1 MFVAWIKSV
10 DIDNKNIEKRK
21 KRLVLG
27 CGALVYD
34 LLRLIKQNPSFSEKV
49 HLQCLPASW
58 HNSPQ
63 LIAPGVEDYLSENA
77 HLYEDI
83 YIAYADC
90 GTGGALDRV
99 IEKFDA
105 KRIEG
110 AHCYEFFA
118 GSDVFERLSEKELG
132 TFYLTD
138 YLVKNFHRIMIK
150 GLGLDKHPELFDV
163 YFEHY
168 KKLVY
173 LAQTD
178 NEQWQKDAE
187 QYAKDFD
194 FEYEYRLVG
203 TGSLDVVFEELD
215 TLPLE
220 VKD

>member
-1 MFVAWIKSV
+1 MLTGKEVASE
-10 DIDNKNIEKRK
+10 NK

-34 LLRLIKQNPSFSEKV
+34 LLRLIKQNPSFSDKV
-49 HLQCLPASW
+49 NLQCLPAGW

-63 LIAPGVEDYLSENA
+63 LIAPGVEDYLSKNA
-77 HLYEDI
+77 HLYEEV

-99 IEKFDA
+99 ISKYKA
-105 KRIEG
+105 KRIDG

-118 GSDVFERLSEKELG
+118 GKDVFEKLAEEEIG

-138 YLVKNFHRIMIK
+138 YLVKNFKRIMIK
-150 GLGLDKHPELFDV
+150 GLGLDRHPELFEV

-173 LAQTD
+173 LAQTE
-178 NEQWQKDAE
+178 NKQWNKDAE
-187 QYAKDFD
+187 QYAKDFGFD
-194 FEYEYRLVG
+194 YEYRLVG
-203 TGSLDVVFEELD
+203 TGSLSSVFEEID
-215 TLPLE
+215 IQPLITKADE
-220 VKD
+220 

>member
-1 MFVAWIKSV
+1 MHTGKEVAS
-10 DIDNKNIEKRK
+10 DNK

-34 LLRLIKQNPSFSEKV
+34 LLRLIKQNPLLSDKV
-49 HLQCLPASW
+49 NLQCLPAGW

-63 LIAPGVEDYLSENA
+63 LIAPGVEDYLSKNA
-77 HLYEDI
+77 HLYEEV

-99 IEKFDA
+99 ITKYKA
-105 KRIEG
+105 KRIDG

-118 GSDVFERLSEKELG
+118 GKDEFERLSEEEIG

-138 YLVKNFHRIMIK
+138 YLVKNFNRIMIK
-150 GLGLDKHPELFDV
+150 GLGLDKHPELFEV

-173 LAQTD
+173 LAQTE
-178 NEQWQKDAE
+178 NEQWNKDAE
-187 QYAKDFD
+187 KYAKDFG
-194 FEYEYRLVG
+194 FSYEYRFVG
-203 TGSLDVVFEELD
+203 TGSLDSVFEEIEIQ
-215 TLPLE
+215 PSSS
-220 VKD
+220 

>member
-1 MFVAWIKSV
+1 MHTGKEDAS
-10 DIDNKNIEKRK
+10 DNK

-34 LLRLIKQNPSFSEKV
+34 LLRLIKQNPSFSDKV
-49 HLQCLPASW
+49 NLQCLPAGW
-58 HNSPQ
+58 HNSPK
-63 LIAPGVEDYLSENA
+63 LIAPGVEDYLSKNA
-77 HLYEDI
+77 HLYKEI

-99 IEKFDA
+99 ITKYKA
-105 KRIEG
+105 KRIDG

-118 GSDVFERLSEKELG
+118 GTDVFETLSEEEIG

-138 YLVKNFHRIMIK
+138 YLVKNFNRIMIK
-150 GLGLDKHPELFDV
+150 GLGLDKHPELFKV

-173 LAQTD
+173 LAQTE
-178 NEQWQKDAE
+178 NEQWQKDAA
-187 QYAKDFD
+187 QYAKDFG

-203 TGSLDVVFEELD
+203 TGSLDSVFEEID
-215 TLPLE
+215 IMPIE
-220 VKD
+220 AKE

>member
-1 MFVAWIKSV
+1 MFLVCVKSV
-10 DIDNKNIEKRK
+10 IIDKKNNNKTK

-34 LLRLIKQNPSFSEKV
+34 LLRLIKQNPSLSDKV
-49 HLQCLPASW
+49 NLQCLPASW

-63 LIAPGVEDYLSENA
+63 LIAPGVEEYLSENS
-77 HLYEDI
+77 HLYEEI

-99 IEKFDA
+99 LEKFDA

-118 GSDVFERLSEKELG
+118 GTDVFEQLSEEELG

-138 YLVKNFHRIMIK
+138 YLVKNFNRIMIK
-150 GLGLDKHPELFDV
+150 GLGLDKHPELFEV
-163 YFEHY
+163 YFKHY

-173 LAQTD
+173 LAQTE
-178 NEQWQKDAE
+178 NNQWQKDAQ
-187 QYAKDFD
+187 QYAKDFG

-203 TGSLDVVFEELD
+203 TGSLDVVFEEID
-215 TLPLE
+215 IQPLE
-220 VKD
+220 IKD

>member
-1 MFVAWIKSV
+1 MVCVKSV
-10 DIDNKNIEKRK
+10 IIDKIKTDKTK

-34 LLRLIKQNPSFSEKV
+34 LLRLIKQNPSLSDKV
-49 HLQCLPASW
+49 NLQCLPASW

-63 LIAPGVEDYLSENA
+63 FIAPGVEEYLSENS
-77 HLYEDI
+77 HLYEEI

-99 IEKFDA
+99 LEKFDA

-118 GSDVFERLSEKELG
+118 GTDVFEQLSEEELG

-138 YLVKNFHRIMIK
+138 YLVKNFNRIMIK
-150 GLGLDKHPELFDV
+150 GLGLDKHPELFEV
-163 YFEHY
+163 YFKHY

-173 LAQTD
+173 LAQTE
-178 NEQWQKDAE
+178 NEQWQKDAQ
-187 QYAKDFD
+187 QYAKDFG

-203 TGSLDVVFEELD
+203 TGSLDVVFEEID
-215 TLPLE
+215 IQPLE
-220 VKD
+220 IKD

>member
-1 MFVAWIKSV
+1 VLTGKEVAS
-10 DIDNKNIEKRK
+10 DNK

-34 LLRLIKQNPSFSEKV
+34 LLRLIKQNPSFSDKV
-49 HLQCLPASW
+49 NLQCLPAGW

-63 LIAPGVEDYLSENA
+63 LIAPGVEDYLSKNA
-77 HLYEDI
+77 HLYEEV

-99 IEKFDA
+99 ISKYKA
-105 KRIEG
+105 KRIDG

-118 GSDVFERLSEKELG
+118 GKDVFEKLAEEEIG

-138 YLVKNFHRIMIK
+138 YLVKNFKRIMIK
-150 GLGLDKHPELFDV
+150 GLGLDRHPELFEV

-173 LAQTD
+173 LAQTE
-178 NEQWQKDAE
+178 NKQWNKDAE
-187 QYAKDFD
+187 QYAKDFGFD
-194 FEYEYRLVG
+194 YEYRLVG
-203 TGSLDVVFEELD
+203 TGSLSSVFEEID
-215 TLPLE
+215 IQPLITKADE
-220 VKD
+220 

>member
-1 MFVAWIKSV
+1 MHTGKEDAS
-10 DIDNKNIEKRK
+10 DNK

-34 LLRLIKQNPSFSEKV
+34 LLRLIKQNPSFSDKV
-49 HLQCLPASW
+49 NLQCLPAGW

-63 LIAPGVEDYLSENA
+63 LIAPGVEDYLSKNA
-77 HLYEDI
+77 HLYKEI

-99 IEKFDA
+99 ITKYKA
-105 KRIEG
+105 KRIDG

-118 GSDVFERLSEKELG
+118 GTDVFETLSEEEIG

-138 YLVKNFHRIMIK
+138 YLVKNFNRIMIK
-150 GLGLDKHPELFDV
+150 GLGLDKHPELFKV

-168 KKLVY
+168 KKLVS
-173 LAQTD
+173 LAQTE
-178 NEQWQKDAE
+178 NEQWQKDAA
-187 QYAKDFD
+187 QYAKDFG

-203 TGSLDVVFEELD
+203 TGSLDSVFEEID
-215 TLPLE
+215 IMPIE
-220 VKD
+220 AKE

>member
-1 MFVAWIKSV
+1 MLTGKEVASE
-10 DIDNKNIEKRK
+10 NK

-34 LLRLIKQNPSFSEKV
+34 LLRLIKQNPSFSDKV
-49 HLQCLPASW
+49 NLQCLPAGW

-63 LIAPGVEDYLSENA
+63 LIAPGVEDYLSKNA
-77 HLYEDI
+77 HLYEEV

-99 IEKFDA
+99 VNKYKA

-118 GSDVFERLSEKELG
+118 GKDVFDRLSEEEIG

-138 YLVKNFHRIMIK
+138 YLVKNFNRIMIK
-150 GLGLDKHPELFDV
+150 GLGLDKHPELFEV

-173 LAQTD
+173 LAQTE
-178 NEQWQKDAE
+178 NEQWQKDAQ
-187 QYAKDFD
+187 QYAKDFG

-203 TGSLDVVFEELD
+203 TGSLDVVFEEID
-215 TLPLE
+215 IQPLE
-220 VKD
+220 IKD

>member
-1 MFVAWIKSV
+1 MVCVKSV
-10 DIDNKNIEKRK
+10 IIDKIKTDKTK

-34 LLRLIKQNPSFSEKV
+34 LLRLIKQNPSLSDKV
-49 HLQCLPASW
+49 NLQCLPASW

-63 LIAPGVEDYLSENA
+63 LIAPGVEEYLSENS

-99 IEKFDA
+99 LEKFDA

-118 GSDVFERLSEKELG
+118 GTDVFEQLSEEELG

-138 YLVKNFHRIMIK
+138 YLVKNFNRIMIK
-150 GLGLDKHPELFDV
+150 GLGLDKHPELFEV
-163 YFEHY
+163 YFKHY

-173 LAQTD
+173 LAQTE
-178 NEQWQKDAE
+178 NEQWQKDAQ
-187 QYAKDFD
+187 QYAKDFG

-203 TGSLDVVFEELD
+203 TGSLDVVFEEID
-215 TLPLE
+215 IQPLE
-220 VKD
+220 IKD

>member
-1 MFVAWIKSV
+1 MYAVWIKSV
-10 DIDNKNIEKRK
+10 GTGKQNSEHFK

-34 LLRLIKQNPSFSEKV
+34 LLRLIKQNPSLSEKV
-49 HLQCLPASW
+49 NLQCLPASW

-63 LIAPGVEDYLSENA
+63 LIAPGVEEYLSENA
-77 HLYEDI
+77 HLYEEV

-99 IEKFDA
+99 IEKYNA

-118 GSDVFERLSEKELG
+118 GTDVFEQLSEEELG

-150 GLGLDKHPELFDV
+150 GLGLDKHPELFEV

-173 LAQTD
+173 LAQTE

-187 QYAKDFD
+187 QYAKDFG

-203 TGSLDVVFEELD
+203 TGSLDSVFDEID
-215 TLPLE
+215 IKPLE
-220 VKD
+220 IEG

>member
-1 MFVAWIKSV
+1 VHTGKEVAS
-10 DIDNKNIEKRK
+10 DNK

-34 LLRLIKQNPSFSEKV
+34 LLRLIKQNPSLSDKV
-49 HLQCLPASW
+49 NLQCLPAGW

-63 LIAPGVEDYLSENA
+63 LIAPGVEDYLSKNA
-77 HLYEDI
+77 HLYEEV

-99 IEKFDA
+99 ITKYKA
-105 KRIEG
+105 KRIDG

-118 GSDVFERLSEKELG
+118 GKDEFERLSEEEIG

-138 YLVKNFHRIMIK
+138 YLVKNFNRIMIK
-150 GLGLDKHPELFDV
+150 GLGLDKHPELFEV

-173 LAQTD
+173 LAQTE
-178 NEQWQKDAE
+178 NEQWNKDAE
-187 QYAKDFD
+187 KYAKDFG
-194 FEYEYRLVG
+194 FSYEYRFVG
-203 TGSLDVVFEELD
+203 TGSLGSVFEEIEIQ
-215 TLPLE
+215 PLSS
-220 VKD
+220 

>member
-1 MFVAWIKSV
+1 MCVVWIKSV
-10 DIDNKNIEKRK
+10 VIDKKNSDKTK

-34 LLRLIKQNPSFSEKV
+34 LLRLIKQNPSLSEKV
-49 HLQCLPASW
+49 NLQCLPASW

-99 IEKFDA
+99 IKKYDA
-105 KRIEG
+105 RRIDG

-118 GSDVFERLSEKELG
+118 GSDVFEQLSEEELG

-138 YLVKNFHRIMIK
+138 YLVKNFNRIMIK
-150 GLGLDKHPELFDV
+150 GLGLDKHPELFEV

-173 LAQTD
+173 LAQTE

-187 QYAKDFD
+187 QYAKDFGFD
-194 FEYEYRLVG
+194 YEYRLVG
-203 TGSLDVVFEELD
+203 TGDLNSVFDEID
-215 TLPLE
+215 IQPLE
-220 VKD
+220 TQQ

>member
-1 MFVAWIKSV
+1 MLTGKEVAS
-10 DIDNKNIEKRK
+10 DNK

-34 LLRLIKQNPSFSEKV
+34 LLRLIKQNPSFSDKV
-49 HLQCLPASW
+49 NLQCLPAGW

-63 LIAPGVEDYLSENA
+63 LIAPGVEDYLSKNA
-77 HLYEDI
+77 HLYEEV

-99 IEKFDA
+99 ISEYKA

-118 GSDVFERLSEKELG
+118 GKDVFEKLAEEEIG

-138 YLVKNFHRIMIK
+138 YLVKNFKRIMIK
-150 GLGLDKHPELFDV
+150 GLGLDRHPELFEV

-173 LAQTD
+173 LAQTE
-178 NEQWQKDAE
+178 NKQWNKDAE
-187 QYAKDFD
+187 QYAKDFGFD
-194 FEYEYRLVG
+194 YEYRLVG
-203 TGSLDVVFEELD
+203 TGSLSSVFEEID
-215 TLPLE
+215 IQPLITKADE
-220 VKD
+220 

>member
-1 MFVAWIKSV
+1 M
-10 DIDNKNIEKRK
+10 
-21 KRLVLG
+21 
-27 CGALVYD
+27 
-34 LLRLIKQNPSFSEKV
+34 
-49 HLQCLPASW
+49 PASW

-63 LIAPGVEDYLSENA
+63 LIAPGVEEYLSENS

-99 IEKFDA
+99 LEKFDA

-118 GSDVFERLSEKELG
+118 GKDVFEQLSEEELG

-138 YLVKNFHRIMIK
+138 YLVKNFNRIMIK
-150 GLGLDKHPELFDV
+150 GLGLDKHPELFED
-163 YFEHY
+163 YFKHY

-173 LAQTD
+173 LAQTE
-178 NEQWQKDAE
+178 NEQWQKDAQ
-187 QYAKDFD
+187 QYAKDFG

-203 TGSLDVVFEELD
+203 TGSLDVVFEEIAIQ
-215 TLPLE
+215 PLE
-220 VKD
+220 KKD